1 MVTLFQ
7 TNRFS
12 SEKQQCIMVS
22 CNNIDVQ
29 SSFRSIKKVSQT
41 QQYDMVKFNP
51 FDSSYKGIT
60 GWMSRRVM
68 IYIGI
73 ILVILIL
80 YRHFILG

>member
-1 MVTLFQ
+1 
-7 TNRFS
+7 
-12 SEKQQCIMVS
+12 
-22 CNNIDVQ
+22 
-29 SSFRSIKKVSQT
+29 
-41 QQYDMVKFNP
+41 MVKFNP

-60 GWMSRRVM
+60 GWMSHRVM